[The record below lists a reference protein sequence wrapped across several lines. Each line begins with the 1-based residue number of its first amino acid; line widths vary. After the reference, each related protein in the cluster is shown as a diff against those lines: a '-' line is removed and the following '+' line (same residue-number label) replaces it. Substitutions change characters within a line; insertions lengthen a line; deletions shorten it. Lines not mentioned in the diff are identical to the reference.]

1 MTIAAIPHVDA
12 IAVQY
17 NYNPDAP
24 AGSSANVVDKYRNYL
39 VEQIRLD
46 LDTQRGSLI
55 NVCVNT
61 NSDFNLSSVI
71 RSGNAMGVRATVI
84 AGTKRWDRRGAV
96 GTHTYEHVLHT
107 PDVFALIEAL
117 IEDGYTVI
125 PVDNT
130 PALHPQ
136 SIFNTE
142 FPEKTA
148 FLYGEEGPGLDFE
161 VAAACNHP
169 AVYLPQGGS
178 TRSLNVACAAT
189 TFMYEY
195 SRQNP
200 QPWM

>member
-1 MTIAAIPHVDA
+1 MITEIPS
-12 IAVQY
+12 VQSISEQY
-17 NYNPDAP
+17 GYNPEAP
-24 AGSSANVVDKYRNYL
+24 AGASANVIDKYRGYL

-71 RSGNAMGVRATVI
+71 RSGNAMGARATIV
-84 AGTKRWDRRGAV
+84 AGRRKWDRRGSV

-107 PDVFALIEAL
+107 PDTLELIKALIN
-117 IEDGYTVI
+117 DGYTVI

-130 PALHPQ
+130 PELSPK
-136 SIFNTE
+136 SIFNVE

-161 VAAACNHP
+161 VAKACNHP

-178 TRSLNVACAAT
+178 TRSINVACAAT

-195 SRQNP
+195 SRQHP